1 MDVFMESMIT
11 IKQQALDEINAEDR
25 RKAVDELKHKIR
37 SQNRLWYWILEKLP
51 FTITWKSK

>member
-1 MDVFMESMIT
+1 MESMIT